1 MENEKELG
9 FPIDSEGQ
17 GGLLLYSQGN
27 QKAKALRLTSQQLDK
42 VIDVGESSEVR
53 SRVESHDRQYCWS
66 FNANNGQLA
75 YAVYYTPGLHQA
87 GRRTIEQAVRDRYNP
102 PCGER

>member
-1 MENEKELG
+1 MSIALA
-9 FPIDSEGQ
+9 D
-17 GGLLLYSQGN
+17 YSFAGPYGSSASLEDCSGIYAILSPN
-27 QKAKALRLTSQQLDK
+27 SSNRYK